1 MTRHPDMRPRRP
13 LPASAAEDG
22 REGRYRW
29 VVLAAATFTQAASGF
44 FVQGIG
50 AMGVQLQAGLDL
62 SAAQLGL
69 LLSAAQLA
77 PLAGLLVAGELLDR
91 YDERWVVG
99 AGACVVAVS
108 LAVGSLAPG
117 YAALLLVL
125 LVVGA
130 GYSTVQP
137 GGSKSVA
144 SWFDTSRRGLAMGIR
159 QAGLPLGGVLAAAV
173 LPALAASAGWRAT
186 LVAGAVVALLGAVTF
201 TTFCHRPPL
210 PLPHTPTDTHA
221 RSHSQVHAD
230 TEIRA
235 STSTSDLCSPSA
247 EPRPI
252 PRPTGRPGSRSRA
265 SESSGRL
272 RLLREPAM
280 VRILVSGTSLVAVHS
295 GIGALTVLHLHQT
308 ASLAPGTAALVFVAV
323 QAAGA
328 AGRICLAAWSDR
340 SRSSTSADRPHQPS
354 TSADRRHQPSTSAD
368 RRHQP
373 STSADRQHRLS
384 TSAGRQHRLSTSAD
398 RPHRFNA
405 SEDHHRSN
413 RSGRYSSVLACLVAV
428 VAGLVALATP
438 AGHSPVAASLL
449 FVWLGFFGIGWYGP
463 WVAHLAES
471 APPGRTGFALGAA
484 MAVNQ
489 IAIILTPPALGLLKD
504 VSHGFAPA
512 WGLLAVLSAA
522 ALALT
527 ARTPSP
533 RPRP

>member
-1 MTRHPDMRPRRP
+1 MTRHPGLRRP
-13 LPASAAEDG
+13 LRASAEA
-22 REGRYRW
+22 GRYRW

-50 AMGVQLQAGLDL
+50 AMGVHLRDALDL

-91 YDERWVVG
+91 HDERWVVG

-108 LAVGSLAPG
+108 LAMGSLAPG

-186 LVAGAVVALLGAVTF
+186 LVAGAVVAFLGAITF
-201 TTFCHRPPL
+201 MTFCRRPPL
-210 PLPHTPTDTHA
+210 PLAGTP
-221 RSHSQVHAD
+221 AD
-230 TEIRA
+230 A
-235 STSTSDLCSPSA
+235 ATSTGA
-247 EPRPI
+247 AA
-252 PRPTGRPGSRSRA
+252 G
-265 SESSGRL
+265 GRL

-295 GIGALTVLHLHQT
+295 SIGALTVLHLHET

-340 SRSSTSADRPHQPS
+340 GRPSAS
-354 TSADRRHQPSTSAD
+354 GRH
-368 RRHQP
+368 
-373 STSADRQHRLS
+373 L
-384 TSAGRQHRLSTSAD
+384 
-398 RPHRFNA
+398 
-405 SEDHHRSN
+405 

-428 VAGLVALATP
+428 AVGLAALATP

-471 APPGRTGFALGAA
+471 APPGRTGFALGSA

-489 IAIILTPPALGLLKD
+489 IAVILTPPALGLLTD

-512 WGLLAVLSAA
+512 WGLLAVISAT

-527 ARTPSP
+527 IRTP
-533 RPRP
+533 RP

>member
-1 MTRHPDMRPRRP
+1 
-13 LPASAAEDG
+13 
-22 REGRYRW
+22 
-29 VVLAAATFTQAASGF
+29 VLAAATFTQAASGF

-50 AMGVQLQAGLDL
+50 AMGVHLRADLDL

-99 AGACVVAVS
+99 AGAGVVAAS

-144 SWFDTSRRGLAMGIR
+144 SWFGTSRRGLAMGIR

-186 LVAGAVVALLGAVTF
+186 LVAGAVVAFLGAITF
-201 TTFCHRPPL
+201 TTVCRRPPL
-210 PLPHTPTDTHA
+210 P
-221 RSHSQVHAD
+221 Q
-230 TEIRA
+230 
-235 STSTSDLCSPSA
+235 TSTPAAA
-247 EPRPI
+247 ETS
-252 PRPTGRPGSRSRA
+252 TGT
-265 SESSGRL
+265 ESGGRL

-295 GIGALTVLHLHQT
+295 GIGALTVLHLHET

-340 SRSSTSADRPHQPS
+340 SRSGTSA
-354 TSADRRHQPSTSAD
+354 TRH
-368 RRHQP
+368 
-373 STSADRQHRLS
+373 
-384 TSAGRQHRLSTSAD
+384 
-398 RPHRFNA
+398 HRF
-405 SEDHHRSN
+405 D
-413 RSGRYSSVLACLVAV
+413 RSGRYSAVLVCLVAV
-428 VAGLVALATP
+428 IAGLVALATP
-438 AGHSPVAASLL
+438 AGQSPVAASLL

-471 APPGRTGFALGAA
+471 APPGRTGFALGSA

-512 WGLLAVLSAA
+512 WGLLAALSAV

-527 ARTPSP
+527 VRSPNP